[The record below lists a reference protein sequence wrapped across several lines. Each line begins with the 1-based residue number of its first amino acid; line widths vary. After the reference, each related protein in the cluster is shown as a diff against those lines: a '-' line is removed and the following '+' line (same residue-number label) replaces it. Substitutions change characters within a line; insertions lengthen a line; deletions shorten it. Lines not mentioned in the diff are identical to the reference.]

1 MNFKKFIS
9 GVSAFAIAASAFA
22 GMAVTANAESPTL
35 TSNLEVAGYI
45 SKAYYNFTTNADGLL
60 PTNGDLR
67 YREGYGL
74 FNFGKGGRSGSVTL
88 PEGAGLAEDDIVVVD
103 GRATQSYAYSVTIEG
118 TAADATLG
126 TSTGY
131 LVFEA
136 GSDMQTLT
144 FNVGRASTVRAIA
157 VYSKDTSVATA
168 DYTVKYVDEDG
179 NDIKASTT
187 GNGVVGTQV
196 PVDTA
201 AYYNEGSQ
209 KYIYVSDNSADNL
222 IAADGS
228 TVVTVTYKA
237 AAQYSFSVADNQ
249 GNSIVSGIG
258 NEGDTV
264 KVAYPKYINVN
275 GTLYEKGAENKEYNH
290 AFTLDEN
297 NKAVTLDYT
306 ATETSNVV
314 FLAEGEDIDGL
325 TASNANN
332 TKIRSSKSGS
342 AYATDDTTI
351 TTLPAGKY
359 QIHAVL
365 YSGSSGG
372 ANLPFT
378 LGENTFALETKEN
391 SNWVELNT
399 EELTLT
405 EDTDLVMKAGG
416 GNAAALDLIYVV
428 KTGDYVAPVENKAT
442 PTVVDGAAYTK
453 DGGYDKDMVVGVIS
467 LEVTGSYNLANATYE
482 GNTGAV
488 TGDSGTVITDT
499 TASVIVVINGATSTD
514 ALSQVKFN

>member
-35 TSNLEVAGYI
+35 TSDLEVAGYI
-45 SKAYYNFTTNADGLL
+45 IKAYYNFTTNADGLL
-60 PTNGDLR
+60 PTDGDLR

-74 FNFGKGGRSGSVTL
+74 FNFGRGGRSGSVTL

-168 DYTVKYVDEDG
+168 DYTVKYIDE
-179 NDIKASTT
+179 NKNEIKSTT

-201 AYYNEGSQ
+201 AYYAEGGQ
-209 KYIYVSDNSADNL
+209 KYIYVSDNSADNA
-222 IAADGS
+222 IDASGS
-228 TVVTVTYKA
+228 TVVIVRYRA

-249 GNSIVSGIG
+249 GGSIASGTG
-258 NEGDTV
+258 YEGDPI
-264 KVAYPKYINVN
+264 KVAYPRYINVN

-342 AYATDDTTI
+342 AYATADTTI

-359 QIHAVL
+359 QIYAVL

-378 LGENTFALETKEN
+378 LGSNTFSFETKDN

-405 EDTDLVMKAGG
+405 EDTDLVMNIGG

-428 KTGDYVAPVENKAT
+428 KTGDYVAPVENKAEA
-442 PTVVDGAAYTK
+442 TVVDGAAYTK
-453 DGGYDKDMVVGVIS
+453 DGGYDQDMVVGVIS
-467 LEVTGSYNLANATYE
+467 LEVTGSYDLANATYE